1 MLSTIRR
8 IVAALVAC
16 LSLPAQNLP
25 VPPGSAAVQR
35 IKERVG
41 EIAIGGKLTVRK
53 LDGTEYHGRL
63 QAVDDQQ
70 LSVREVDL
78 GQVVTVPFAE
88 IEHVSKDYGGKGFGG
103 RRVNPH
109 RSRIIGLAVVA
120 GLLTIVFVA
129 VAADKS

>member
-1 MLSTIRR
+1 MFSTVRQ

-16 LSLPAQNLP
+16 VSVTAQTQPA
-25 VPPGSAAVQR
+25 PPAAAAVQR
-35 IKERVG
+35 IKDRVG
-41 EIAIGGKLTVRK
+41 EMAIGGKLTVRK

-70 LSVREVDL
+70 LSLREVDL
-78 GQVVTVPFAE
+78 GTVITVTYAE
-88 IEHVSKDYGGKGFGG
+88 IERVSKDYGGKGFGG

-109 RSRIIGLAVVA
+109 RSRVIGIAIVAALVTVVIA
-120 GLLTIVFVA
+120 A